1 MVKPKIAEN
10 IRRMNVKKA
19 VGRPM
24 MQNRT
29 KLRGRPTAAEKMR
42 KSLVGWKT
50 AAELMAI
57 LCCSVPSC
65 VSEV

>member
-1 MVKPKIAEN
+1 MVKPKMAEKM
-10 IRRMNVKKA
+10 RRMNVKKE

-50 AAELMAI
+50 AAELIAI
-57 LCCSVPSC
+57 VIVLFSIVY
-65 VSEV
+65 